1 MALRVGYFVGE
12 TVSNLRRNL
21 LLTLAAISTVAISL
35 LLLGVV
41 MVGGQVLQRMV
52 SSWEGKV
59 ELNVFL
65 RDEITPEQKKELEE
79 ELSGM
84 PEIRRVYFESKER
97 AYQEYRRMFQD
108 TPAIIENVDPDA
120 LPASFRI
127 KLHDPNTAETVAARL
142 RGRPGVDVNG
152 VTFGGET
159 MKRLLKFTGVIKTI
173 LVVGIA
179 LTLMAAVLLIA
190 NTIRLGIY
198 ARRKEIGIM
207 KLVGATNWFIRVPFI
222 FEGMFQ
228 AALGA
233 IVAAAIIYAGKLFGL
248 DKIQQAISFLPMT
261 VGSAT
266 IMRIFLVL
274 LGVGVV
280 IGAMGSSLALRRFLE
295 V

>member
-1 MALRVGYFVGE
+1 MALRLGYFVGE

-21 LLTLAAISTVAISL
+21 LLTLAAISTVSISL

-41 MVGGQVLQRMV
+41 MVGGEVLQKMV

-65 RDEITPEQKKELEE
+65 RDEITPEQTKELGA
-79 ELSGM
+79 SIDGM
-84 PEIRRVYFESKER
+84 PEVRRVFYESKEK
-97 AYQEYRRMFQD
+97 AFKEYKRMFKD
-108 TPAIIENVDPDA
+108 TPAIVENVDPNA
-120 LPASFRI
+120 LPASYRI
-127 KLHDPNTAETVAARL
+127 KLKDPNRAEAVASRL
-142 RGRPGVDVNG
+142 QGRPGVDEVQ
-152 VTFGGET
+152 FGGET
-159 MKRLLKFTGVIKTI
+159 MKRLLQFIQVIKTI

-179 LTLMAAVLLIA
+179 LTLAAAVLLIA

-222 FEGMFQ
+222 FEGMAQ

-233 IVAAAIIYAGKLFGL
+233 LVATGLIYLGKLFGL
-248 DKIQQAISFLPMT
+248 DRLQESILFLPMT
-261 VGSAT
+261 VGNGSVL
-266 IMRIFLVL
+266 RIFLTL

-280 IGAMGSSLALRRFLE
+280 IGTMGSTLALRRFLE

>member
-12 TVSNLRRNL
+12 TVTNLRRNL

-65 RDEITPEQKKELEE
+65 RDEITPEQRKQLDG

-84 PEIRRVYFESKER
+84 PEVKRVYFESKEK
-97 AYQEYRRMFQD
+97 AFQEYKRMFKD
-108 TPAIIENVDPDA
+108 SPAITENVDPDA
-120 LPASFRI
+120 LPASYRI
-127 KLHDPNTAETVAARL
+127 KLNDPNRAETVASRL
-142 RGRPGVDVNG
+142 RGRPGVDE

-173 LVVGIA
+173 LVVGIT
-179 LTLMAAVLLIA
+179 LTLMAAILLIA

-248 DKIQQAISFLPMT
+248 DRIQEAIAFLPMT
-261 VGSAT
+261 VGSGT
-266 IMRIFLVL
+266 ILKIFLVL
-274 LGVGVV
+274 LGVGVI

>member
-12 TVSNLRRNL
+12 TVTNLRRNL

-65 RDEITPEQKKELEE
+65 RDEITPEQTKELDA

-84 PEIRRVYFESKER
+84 PEVRRVYFESKEK
-97 AYQEYRRMFQD
+97 AFQEYKRMFKD
-108 TPAIIENVDPDA
+108 SPAITENVDPNA
-120 LPASFRI
+120 LPASYRI
-127 KLHDPNTAETVAARL
+127 KLNDPNRAETVASRL
-142 RGRPGVDVNG
+142 RGRPGVDE

-248 DKIQQAISFLPMT
+248 DRIQQAIAFLPMT
-261 VGSAT
+261 VGSGT
-266 IMRIFLVL
+266 VMKIFLVL